1 MGQRAG
7 LHALLCNVLSSFG
20 VWLLDPLNFTTDDL
34 QTAIEREAT
43 RHVYY
48 QPPSNIKI
56 AYPCIVYSMS
66 DIDTKFADNIPYIR
80 QKRYDLTVIDKDPDS
95 MIVDKVGNLP
105 RCTFDRSYVADNL
118 YHWTFS
124 IYY

>member
-20 VWLLDPLNFTTDDL
+20 VWLWDPLNFTTDDL
-34 QTAIEREAT
+34 QTAIEREAK

-66 DIDTKFADNIPYIR
+66 DIDTKFADNIPYMR
-80 QKRYDLTVIDKDPDS
+80 QKQYNLTVIDKDPDS
-95 MIVDKVGNLP
+95 MIVDKVSHLP
-105 RCTFDRSYVADNL
+105 RCTFDRMYIADNL

>member
-7 LHALLCNVLSSFG
+7 LHALLCEVLASFG
-20 VWLLDPLNFTTDDL
+20 VWLWDPLNFVTDDI
-34 QTAIEREAT
+34 QTAIEREAK

-48 QPPSNIKI
+48 QPPVNIQI
-56 AYPCIVYSMS
+56 AYPCIVYSIS
-66 DIDTKFADNIPYIR
+66 NIDTKFADNIPYMR

-95 MIVDKVGNLP
+95 MIVDKVGCLP
-105 RCTFDRSYVADNL
+105 RCSFDRMFVSDNL

>member
-20 VWLLDPLNFTTDDL
+20 VWLWDPLNFTTDDL
-34 QTAIEREAT
+34 QTAIEREAK

>member
-7 LHALLCNVLSSFG
+7 LHALLCEVLASFG
-20 VWLLDPLNFTTDDL
+20 VWLWDPLNFVQDDL
-34 QTAIEREAT
+34 QTAIEREAR

-48 QPPSNIKI
+48 QPPANIMI

-66 DIDTKFADNIPYIR
+66 NIDTKFADNIPYMR
-80 QKRYDLTVIDKDPDS
+80 QKQYNLTVIDKDPDS
-95 MIVDKVGNLP
+95 MIVDKVSHLP
-105 RCTFDRSYVADNL
+105 RCTFDRMYIADNL